1 MRTHGENTSAARR
14 RAGVI
19 YVEELLVIIASLC
32 IATLL
37 AVIALQLLQP
47 RYARIAT
54 VLYSNV
60 P

>member
-1 MRTHGENTSAARR
+1 MRTHEGNTSTARR

-19 YVEELLVIIASLC
+19 YVEELLVIVVSLC
-32 IATLL
+32 IAALL
-37 AVIALQLLQP
+37 AAIALQLLQP

-54 VLYSNV
+54 VLYSGV

>member
-1 MRTHGENTSAARR
+1 MRTHEQNASVARR

-19 YVEELLVIIASLC
+19 YVEELLVIIVSLC
-32 IATLL
+32 IAALL

-47 RYARIAT
+47 RYSRIAS